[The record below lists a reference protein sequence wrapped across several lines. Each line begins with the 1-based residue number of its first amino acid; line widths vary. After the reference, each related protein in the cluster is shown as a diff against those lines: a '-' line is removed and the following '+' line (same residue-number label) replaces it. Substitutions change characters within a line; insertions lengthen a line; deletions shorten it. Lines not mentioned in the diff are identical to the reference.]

1 MSRRFSDFVM
11 VFSFFNSNY
20 CSGSFSKSVNTM
32 HGPVHSYKTV
42 PLTLSPWFSCSATS
56 LLLKPEDTPASVGAE
71 EDDIVEVFGQQEGGA
86 DAAL

>member
-1 MSRRFSDFVM
+1 M
-11 VFSFFNSNY
+11 VFSFFNSNN

-42 PLTLSPWFSCSATS
+42 PLSPWFSCSATS

-71 EDDIVEVFGQQEGGA
+71 EDDIVEVFGHQEGGA
-86 DAAL
+86 NAAL